1 MSTNT
6 TPRQESDGSTEL
18 DDRDVRALTEYMT
31 VLDKGG
37 DIYTVIGENGG
48 GEYHVDS
55 RKGRCT
61 CPDHQYRSTRC
72 KHIRR
77 VGFATGDEAIPA
89 WIDRDGLDSQLGD
102 HVDGGVRF
110 SATDGGIAVSTNES
124 ELIDEGYADK
134 STERPE
140 DCDCLLNLAPSD
152 LPCWPCC
159 REGFDAPN
167 PKPPNDK

>member
-18 DDRDVRALTEYMT
+18 NDRDVRALTEYMT

-48 GEYHVDS
+48 GAYHVDS

-61 CPDHQYRSTRC
+61 CPDHKHGSTRC

-89 WIDRDGLDSQLGD
+89 WIDRGGLDSQLGD
-102 HVDGGVRF
+102 HVAGEVHF
-110 SATDGGIAVSTNES
+110 SATDGGVTVSTNEG
-124 ELIDEGYADK
+124 ELTDRDNAEK
-134 STERPE
+134 NTQRPN
-140 DCDCLLNLAPSD
+140 DCDCRSNSGTSD
-152 LPCWPCC
+152 LPCWPCYQV
-159 REGFDAPN
+159 GFDAPN
-167 PKPPNDK
+167 SKPLND